1 MNNWLSLMW
10 LKSQEKNLLIE
21 KYEIESLN
29 RDMFDLKS
37 NKNKE

>member
-1 MNNWLSLMW
+1 MW
-10 LKSQEKNLLIE
+10 LKSQEQNLLIK

-29 RDMFDLKS
+29 KNMFDLKS